1 MNTLMKYIDRRK
13 FLNRTGAALAIGA
26 VSTQSAAATSGGDAG
41 QQTVGT
47 LGPAGSYS
55 HRAALQ
61 ASDDI
66 EFYDTM
72 FEVAAAVTNENI
84 DAGVLPIENSIQGA
98 VIDTLDILIEEDL
111 FITAEATEEIRHAL
125 IGQSDDFEVIASHS
139 QALSQSS
146 SFLEDEYP
154 GVEQQ
159 EVDSTS
165 AGVEMAAED
174 ETVAAV
180 AHPDLA
186 DDFDLEAI
194 ATDIQDVENNVTRFL
209 KFERSREEDG
219 GSKST
224 VLVYPGSDA
233 PGLPSEVLRV
243 LATTDLDLTRLEA
256 RPSATKLGDYIY
268 HLDFEHEQTEQIV
281 CRLETVTEWTRYL
294 GSYDLITE

>member
-1 MNTLMKYIDRRK
+1 MEYIDRRK
-13 FLNRTGAALAIGA
+13 FLNRTGTALAIGA
-26 VSTQSAAATSGGDAG
+26 VSAQSAAATSGENAN

-61 ASDDI
+61 TSDEV

-72 FEVAAAVTNENI
+72 FEVATAVTNEDI
-84 DAGVLPIENSIQGA
+84 DAGVLPVENSIQGA

-125 IGQSDDFEVIASHS
+125 IAQSAEFEMIASHP

-146 SFLEDEYP
+146 SFLEAEYP
-154 GVEQQ
+154 DVEQQ

-174 ETVAAV
+174 ESIAAI

-186 DDFDLEAI
+186 DDFDLEAV
-194 ATDIQDVENNVTRFL
+194 ATDIQDVENNVTRFFT
-209 KFERSREEDG
+209 FERSRVENG

-224 VLVYPGSDA
+224 ALVYPGSDN
-233 PGLPSEVLRV
+233 PGLPAEVLRV
-243 LATTDLDLTRLEA
+243 LASMSLDLTRVEA
-256 RPSATKLGDYIY
+256 RPSTTGLGDYIY
-268 HLDFEHEQTEQIV
+268 HLDFEHERAERVV
-281 CRLETVTEWTRYL
+281 CRLKSVTEWTRYL